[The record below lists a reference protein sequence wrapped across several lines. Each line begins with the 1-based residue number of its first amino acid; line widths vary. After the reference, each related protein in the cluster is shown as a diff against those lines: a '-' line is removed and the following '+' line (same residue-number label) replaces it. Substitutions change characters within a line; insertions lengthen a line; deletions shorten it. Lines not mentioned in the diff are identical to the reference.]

1 MNKKIIQ
8 KIIKYLLLYEP
19 EFIGIF
25 GSYSRNEQTKE
36 SDLDWLVS
44 FKKPVTLLDLS
55 RITYELSDKIKIKI
69 DLVTQKSLSPKIRPY
84 IEKDLQIIYHA

>member
-25 GSYSRNEQTKE
+25 GSYSRNEHTKE
-36 SDLDWLVS
+36 SDLD
-44 FKKPVTLLDLS
+44 
-55 RITYELSDKIKIKI
+55 
-69 DLVTQKSLSPKIRPY
+69 
-84 IEKDLQIIYHA
+84 